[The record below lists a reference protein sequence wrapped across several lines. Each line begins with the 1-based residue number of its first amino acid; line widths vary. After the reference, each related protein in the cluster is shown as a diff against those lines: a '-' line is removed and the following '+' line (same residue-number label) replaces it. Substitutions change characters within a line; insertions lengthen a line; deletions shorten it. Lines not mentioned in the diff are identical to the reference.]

1 MTTYD
6 KKEVREKLNI
16 DLVFQLLEE
25 WGGNPMYMDYGI
37 ISDTICHNPPG
48 EGSRKLYYYK
58 NTGLF
63 HCYTGCAEPSF
74 DPFELLIKVAR
85 IQWNKEYDL
94 NAAVRYIAI
103 KFGLAGYSELE
114 EQDSLVDWKTFDAY
128 DRLQDFEVKDYHVV
142 LKPYDINVLTRLN
155 YKIRIKPWEDEG
167 ITREAMRNAVIG
179 YFPPTAQITIP
190 HFDPS
195 GNFVGLRGRTL
206 VKEDAERYGKYRPMV
221 INRKQ
226 YNHPLGM
233 NLYNLNNSKD
243 NIKKTGIAIVFESE
257 KSTLHYQSFF
267 GIDNDISVAC
277 CGSNIS
283 MYQVQQL
290 LDYDAH
296 EMVIAF
302 DRQWQ
307 EKNDEEYKH
316 WIKNLEKLNDRY
328 KNDISVSIIYDRDM
342 LTGYKDSPIDLTK
355 EIFLKLFKSRVRL

>member
-1 MTTYD
+1 MITYD
-6 KKEVREKLNI
+6 KKEVRNKLIIDNI
-16 DLVFQLLEE
+16 FELLSE
-25 WGGNPMYMDYGI
+25 WGGEPQYTDFGI
-37 ISDTICHNPPG
+37 ISSTICHNPPG

-58 NTGLF
+58 NTDLF
-63 HCYTGCAEPSF
+63 ICYSGGCGSF
-74 DPFELLIKVAR
+74 DIFQLLIKVAR

-103 KFGLAGYSELE
+103 KFGLAGYSELNE
-114 EQDSLVDWKTFDAY
+114 EDTLIDWKTFDSY
-128 DRLQDFEVKDYHVV
+128 DRLQDFEVKDYHIT
-142 LKPYDINVLTRLN
+142 LKPYDMTILTRLN
-155 YKIRIKPWEDEG
+155 YQVRIKPWEDEG
-167 ITREAMRNAVIG
+167 ISREAMRNALIG

-190 HFDPS
+190 HFDVNN
-195 GNFVGLRGRTL
+195 NFIGLRGRTL

-221 INRKQ
+221 IGRKQ

-243 NIKKTGIAIVFESE
+243 NIRKVGIAIVFESE

-283 MYQVQQL
+283 AYQVQAL
-290 LDYDAH
+290 LDQGAK

-307 EKNDEEYKH
+307 EKNDDEYKH
-316 WIKNLEKLNDRY
+316 WIKNLEKLHDRY
-328 KNDISVSIIYDRDM
+328 KNNIDVSIIYDRDM
-342 LTGYKDSPIDLTK
+342 ITGYKDSPVDLTAD
-355 EIFLKLFKSRVRL
+355 IFLELFKNRVRL